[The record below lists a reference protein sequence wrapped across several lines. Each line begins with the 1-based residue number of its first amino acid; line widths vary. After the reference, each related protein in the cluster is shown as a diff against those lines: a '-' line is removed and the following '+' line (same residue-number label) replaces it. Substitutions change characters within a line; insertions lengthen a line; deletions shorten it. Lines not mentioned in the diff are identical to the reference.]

1 MALNIKKTANDFFTD
16 ATNFTNNG
24 NTYLQTYPH
33 FVNYFNNLNRI
44 TFHEMTIGINF
55 TYGWMPTIFD
65 YRSNNFDDAIEIL
78 NRVKNGIVPNDNELN
93 ILKGL
98 FNNSLVGSSKLMHFI
113 NPEIIPIWDSRVYT
127 YLTGLTAYSY
137 RVENINYFRDYLEFC
152 NSLISDE
159 RFFQSRGIVQ
169 ANVGYTMSNMRIA
182 DLVMYS
188 N

>member
-1 MALNIKKTANDFFTD
+1 MPLEIIRTSTDFFND

-24 NTYLQTYPH
+24 STYLETYPH

-44 TFHEMTIGINF
+44 TFPEMTIGINF

-65 YRSNNFDDAIEIL
+65 YRSNNFDEAIEIL
-78 NRVKNGIVPNDNELN
+78 NTVKNGIIPNDKELK

-127 YLTGLTAYSY
+127 YLTGKRAHNY
-137 RVENINYFRDYLEFC
+137 RVENIINFREYIKFC
-152 NSLISDE
+152 HSLISDE
-159 RFFQSRGIVQ
+159 RFIQAKYTVE
-169 ANVGYTMSNMRIA
+169 ANVGYNMSNMRIA